1 MYVGLLFVYNSFLHN
16 LDAKLYF
23 LDPEDHTW
31 ELKGSFEH
39 ILSGEDEEIE
49 YEVIDKQPVLHI
61 LKVGCF

>member
-1 MYVGLLFVYNSFLHN
+1 MYVGLLSVYNSFLHN

-39 ILSGEDEEIE
+39 IFSGEDEEIE